1 MLLKELYFLITDT
14 GGLIMPSQKW
24 QQERTNINVTKSF
37 KDEMQKIVDLYRE
50 RQDRNIP
57 VGKIVEALIHN
68 DKYIISLYNEVK
80 EK

>member
-1 MLLKELYFLITDT
+1 
-14 GGLIMPSQKW
+14 MPSQKW

-37 KDEMQKIVDLYRE
+37 KDEMQKVVDLYRK

-57 VGKIVEALIHN
+57 VGKIVEGLIHN
-68 DKYIISLYNEVK
+68 DEYIISLYNEVK

>member
-1 MLLKELYFLITDT
+1 
-14 GGLIMPSQKW
+14 MPSPKW

-37 KDEMQKIVDLYRE
+37 KDEIQRVVDLYRE

-68 DKYIISLYNEVK
+68 DEYITSLYNEVK

>member
-1 MLLKELYFLITDT
+1 
-14 GGLIMPSQKW
+14 MPSQKW

-57 VGKIVEALIHN
+57 VGLLVEGLIHN
-68 DKYIISLYNEVK
+68 HEYIISLYNEVK

>member
-1 MLLKELYFLITDT
+1 
-14 GGLIMPSQKW
+14 MPSASWQK
-24 QQERTNINVTKSF
+24 ERTNINVTKSF
-37 KDEMQKIVDLYRE
+37 KGEMQKIVDLYRE

>member
-1 MLLKELYFLITDT
+1 
-14 GGLIMPSQKW
+14 MPSPKW

-57 VGKIVEALIHN
+57 VGKIVEDLIHN
-68 DKYIISLYNEVK
+68 DEYIISLYNEIK

>member
-1 MLLKELYFLITDT
+1 
-14 GGLIMPSQKW
+14 MPSPKW
-24 QQERTNINVTKSF
+24 QKERTNVNVTKSF

-57 VGKIVEALIHN
+57 VGKVVELLVHG
-68 DKYIISLYNEVK
+68 DEYVTSLYNEVK

>member
-1 MLLKELYFLITDT
+1 
-14 GGLIMPSQKW
+14 MPSPSWQK
-24 QQERTNINVTKSF
+24 ERTNVNVTKSF
-37 KDEMQKIVDLYRE
+37 KDEMQKVVDLYRE

-68 DKYIISLYNEVK
+68 DEYITSLYNEIK